1 MVMAKGEADLFFS
14 QGKPLLAAASYLSVS
29 EYRQAII
36 TLIRS
41 NELYLAHFIS
51 KIFYPLAL
59 KETAL
64 LLSEKC
70 EKYFQIEVCLRLLDQ
85 DVGDPKKVALQKRRL
100 MNQGFIKPGSIQIE
114 PDSDTKPI
122 EALIVKNKIEDA
134 CNAIVEA
141 CKADLKTVF

>member
-1 MVMAKGEADLFFS
+1 
-14 QGKPLLAAASYLSVS
+14 VS

-36 TLIRS
+36 TLIRC

-51 KIFYPLAL
+51 KVFYPLAL

-114 PDSDTKPI
+114 PTPDMRHI
-122 EALIVKNKIEDA
+122 EALIV
-134 CNAIVEA
+134 
-141 CKADLKTVF
+141 